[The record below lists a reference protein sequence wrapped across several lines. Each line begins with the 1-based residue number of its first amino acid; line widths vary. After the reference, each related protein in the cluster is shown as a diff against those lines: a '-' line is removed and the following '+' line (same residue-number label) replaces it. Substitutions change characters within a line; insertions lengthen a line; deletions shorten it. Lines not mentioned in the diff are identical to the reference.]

1 MTLKIKAHGLQYLGL
16 VLLITL
22 CSGCGIY
29 SFTGTTISPDIKS
42 ISIQNFENSTGEGPA
57 NLTQIITNTF
67 TDYYRRNTNLTVM
80 QSQGDLQLEGQIV
93 SFNYSPAAIQREG
106 QQDIGSLNRLTLGLQ
121 VRFTNAKQPDK
132 DFDRTFTISQDF
144 PQDLDITQLSNV
156 QIEQLAER
164 LVIDVFNKTVADW

>member
-1 MTLKIKAHGLQYLGL
+1 MTSKINLRHYSYIPLL
-16 VLLITL
+16 LLIAL

-42 ISIQNFENSTGEGPA
+42 ISIQNFENSAGQGPA
-57 NLTQIITNTF
+57 NLTQIVTNNF

-106 QQDIGSLNRLTLGLQ
+106 QQDIAGLNRLTLSVQ
-121 VRFTNAKQPDK
+121 VRFTNTKQPEK
-132 DFDRTFTISQDF
+132 DFDRAFTISQDF

-156 QIEQLAER
+156 QIEQLTER
-164 LVIDVFNKTVADW
+164 LVTDVFNKTVADW